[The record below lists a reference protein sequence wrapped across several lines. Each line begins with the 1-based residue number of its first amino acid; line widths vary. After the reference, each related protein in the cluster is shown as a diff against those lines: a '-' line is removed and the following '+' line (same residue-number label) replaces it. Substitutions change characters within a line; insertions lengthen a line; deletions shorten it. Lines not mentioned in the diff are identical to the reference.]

1 MYEMGH
7 NQEQFDLIRAFDYNP
22 PHNFTK
28 LREKN
33 DPLNQEYKHSRISVD
48 TLL

>member
-28 LREKN
+28 IREKM
-33 DPLNQEYKHSRISVD
+33 
-48 TLL
+48 TLLIKNINIHEFQ